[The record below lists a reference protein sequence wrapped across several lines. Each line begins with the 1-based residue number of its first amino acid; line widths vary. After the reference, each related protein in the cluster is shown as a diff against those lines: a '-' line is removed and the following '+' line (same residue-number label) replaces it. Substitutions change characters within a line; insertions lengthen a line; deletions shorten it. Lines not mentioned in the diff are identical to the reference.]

1 MRRLFSVCLVCFG
14 AVLLSVGPVS
24 ACDIP
29 LAYTVGEVDP
39 RYDLSRE
46 QFHSAIRD
54 AANVWEEAAGR
65 KLFVHR
71 PGAEFQINLAYTEL
85 QQATERIQ
93 ELEEST
99 DALRQRIERKK
110 ERLEAAREKLKRKN
124 GRFEDKVQTFQR
136 DRRSYEKRVRR
147 LKAGGGASPEEVAA
161 MEERRERLEKRR
173 RALREKRNRL
183 KELKSRVN
191 RLAVATNALVLR
203 YNRRVREAKQVAQP
217 GRKFHQ
223 GFYQKGG
230 GQGESITIRQFDSP
244 ARLRFVLAHELGH
257 ALGIDHVADPS
268 ALMHYRNQSMTPER
282 PSLTDADRKALR
294 EACGEL

>member
-1 MRRLFSVCLVCFG
+1 MRRLFLVCLACFG
-14 AVLLSVGPVS
+14 AVLFPVGPVS
-24 ACDIP
+24 ACDTP
-29 LAYTVGEVDP
+29 LAYAVGEVDP

-46 QFHSAIRD
+46 QFHRAIRD

-65 KLFVHR
+65 ELFVHR
-71 PGAEFQINLAYTEL
+71 PEADSRINLAYTEL
-85 QQATERIQ
+85 QQATERI
-93 ELEEST
+93 EDLEEST
-99 DALRQRIERKK
+99 DALRQRIERKE
-110 ERLEAAREKLKRKN
+110 ERLEAAREAFQRKN
-124 GRFEDKVQTFQR
+124 GRFEAKVRTFHR
-136 DRRSYEKRVRR
+136 NRRAYEKRVRR
-147 LKAGGGASPEEVAA
+147 LKATGDASKEEAEA
-161 MEERRERLEKRR
+161 MEERRERLEERR
-173 RALREKRNRL
+173 QTLREKRNQL
-183 KELKSRVN
+183 KVLKNRVN

-217 GRKFHQ
+217 GREFHQ

-257 ALGIDHVADPS
+257 ALGIDHVADP
-268 ALMHYRNQSMTPER
+268 AAVMHYRNQSMTPER